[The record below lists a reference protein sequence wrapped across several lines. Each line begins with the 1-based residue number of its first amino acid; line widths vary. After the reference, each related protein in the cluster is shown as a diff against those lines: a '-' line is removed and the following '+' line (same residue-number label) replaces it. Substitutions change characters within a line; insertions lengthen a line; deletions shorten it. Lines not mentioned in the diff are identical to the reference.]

1 MRNIKIYADTSV
13 FGGVFDQEF
22 SAPSKQFFNEVDLGR
37 FELVTSAVVEAEVEP
52 AQEKIKI
59 FFTKYAESATIAD
72 ISKEALELQSHY
84 IASGVVTEKSPDDA
98 LHVAIATV
106 SACDLIVSWN
116 FKHIVHFDRIPKYNA
131 VNVLNGY
138 SKIGI
143 YSPLEVIH
151 YDNP

>member
-37 FELVTSAVVEAEVEP
+37 FEMVTSAVVEAEVEP

-59 FFTKYAESATIAD
+59 LFPKYGESSTIAD

-84 IASGVVTEKSPDDA
+84 IVIRSG
-98 LHVAIATV
+98 H
-106 SACDLIVSWN
+106 
-116 FKHIVHFDRIPKYNA
+116 R
-131 VNVLNGY
+131 
-138 SKIGI
+138 KIT
-143 YSPLEVIH
+143 
-151 YDNP
+151 

>member
-72 ISKEALELQSHY
+72 ISKEALELQSY
-84 IASGVVTEKSPDDA
+84 YCIRSG
-98 LHVAIATV
+98 H
-106 SACDLIVSWN
+106 
-116 FKHIVHFDRIPKYNA
+116 R
-131 VNVLNGY
+131 
-138 SKIGI
+138 KIT
-143 YSPLEVIH
+143 
-151 YDNP
+151 